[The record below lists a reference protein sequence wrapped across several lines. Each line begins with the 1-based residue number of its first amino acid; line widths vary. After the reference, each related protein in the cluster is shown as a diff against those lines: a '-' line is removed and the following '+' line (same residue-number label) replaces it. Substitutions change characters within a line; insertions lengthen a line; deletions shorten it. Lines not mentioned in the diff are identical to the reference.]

1 MSIAGKIGSGF
12 GTMVARGTG
21 LATVGMVAYDAHVI
35 GKLDGDTYS
44 LSNESKRLMN
54 AANDR
59 MYLTTPSTTM
69 GKIKDRIFDFQMN
82 NSILMPFEAAAGY
95 FGGVLKSCFND
106 IIPLGMGILALVGN
120 KVVAKTS
127 ALGLILY
134 GGYKFLTDGFGVGRQ
149 NRLNNPYR

>member
-12 GTMVARGTG
+12 GTMIARGTG

-35 GKLDGDTYS
+35 GKLNGDTYS
-44 LSNESKRLMN
+44 ISNESKRLMN

-106 IIPLGMGILALVGN
+106 IIPLGMGVFALVGN
-120 KVVAKTS
+120 KVLAKTS

-149 NRLNNPYR
+149 NKFNNPYR